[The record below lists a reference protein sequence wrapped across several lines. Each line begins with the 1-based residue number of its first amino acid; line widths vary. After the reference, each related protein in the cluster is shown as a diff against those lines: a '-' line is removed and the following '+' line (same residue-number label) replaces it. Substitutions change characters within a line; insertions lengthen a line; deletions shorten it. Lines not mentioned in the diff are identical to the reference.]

1 MKCKYCGGILTL
13 EDAQCPYCGKTN
25 EQARQHTEA
34 MKHYHGEFE
43 HTKKKVRF
51 IVGEYTQ
58 ITVRFVILAIL
69 IIFVVAG
76 LIVKGNAYS
85 IRRAFIKQNAKQHV
99 TEYTKLL
106 ERYLEEENYQAFLAF
121 CNANYI
127 ASYEDSFQQFYPA
140 KRAAQSYCNVY
151 TSVMKAA
158 FLTDF
163 EMLEQT
169 ANRLS
174 EDLDYFYD
182 CLNWDNLKY
191 YDNAKI
197 EENVKAMNTMEHNVT
212 LLLNTYCN
220 LSDEQAK
227 SISDLSS
234 AKRAILIEEAL
245 TNGK

>member
-1 MKCKYCGGILTL
+1 MKCKYCGGNLSL
-13 EDAQCPYCGKTN
+13 EDEQCPYCGKAN
-25 EQARQHTEA
+25 DQARQHTEA
-34 MKHYHGEFE
+34 MKHYRGEFE

-58 ITVRFVILAIL
+58 ITVRVVILAIL

-76 LIVKGNAYS
+76 LIVKRNAYS

-106 ERYLEEENYQAFLAF
+106 ERYMEEENYQAFRAF
-121 CNANYI
+121 CDANYI
-127 ASYEDSFQQFYPA
+127 ASYEDSFQQFYPL

-158 FLTDF
+158 FLTDS
-163 EMLEQT
+163 ETLEQT

-174 EDLDYFYD
+174 EDLDYFYNCINRD
-182 CLNWDNLKY
+182 KLVY
-191 YDNAKI
+191 YDAAEI
-197 EENVKAMNTMEHNVT
+197 EENVKAMNTMEHIVT
-212 LLLNTYCN
+212 LLLSTYCN

>member
-1 MKCKYCGGILTL
+1 MKCKYCGGVLTL

-25 EQARQHTEA
+25 EQARQHIEA
-34 MKHYHGEFE
+34 MNHYHGEFE
-43 HTKKKVRF
+43 NTKKKVHF

-58 ITVRFVILAIL
+58 ITVRVVILAIL

-76 LIVKGNAYS
+76 LIVKGKAYS
-85 IRRAFIKQNAKQHV
+85 IRRTFIKQNAKQHV

-106 ERYLEEENYQAFLAF
+106 ERYMEEENYQAFLAF
-121 CNANYI
+121 CDANYI
-127 ASYEDSFQQFYPA
+127 ASYEDSFQQFYPV

-151 TSVMKAA
+151 TSVMNAV

-163 EMLEQT
+163 ETLGQT
-169 ANRLS
+169 AKRLS

-182 CLNWDNLKY
+182 CIDRDKYIY
-191 YDNAKI
+191 YDAAEI
-197 EENVKAMNTMEHNVT
+197 EENVKAMNTMEYNVT
-212 LLLNTYCN
+212 LLLSTYCN

-227 SISDLSS
+227 SISGLSS
-234 AKRAILIEEAL
+234 AKRAVLIEEAL